1 VKSNDEPIGDRSW
14 QGAVVPW
21 SENGELVPHLL
32 LAERLDSCVDV
43 LSTWLDEQPGSQA
56 REAYLDL
63 LVGLCVSA
71 EAMRAMARGDLP
83 NCIEHMESAVHHL
96 EHVGA
101 GDISIP
107 SSPSWY

>member
-1 VKSNDEPIGDRSW
+1 MKSNDESIGDQSRRA
-14 QGAVVPW
+14 AVVPW
-21 SENGELVPHLL
+21 SESGELVPHLL
-32 LAERLDSCVDV
+32 LAERLDTCVDV
-43 LSTWLDEQPGSQA
+43 LSTWLDEQPGAHA

-83 NCIEHMESAVHHL
+83 DCIDHMESAVRHL

-101 GDISIP
+101 GDIRIP
-107 SSPSWY
+107 GSTSWY